1 MGKFKFY
8 FSFISALHLLRST
21 AIAANGLGIGAVK
34 PDLPKAKKG
43 LSSIL
48 IGFHGTNPR
57 VSHCT
62 QAH

>member
-1 MGKFKFY
+1 MKNVVNATEPIQCGNKG
-8 FSFISALHLLRST
+8 SIV
-21 AIAANGLGIGAVK
+21 ANGLGIGAVK